1 MRPVKSGQWNME
13 KTLQRR
19 ACAKTGSKN
28 GSTVVQEETEAGRAP
43 GNRWQ
48 RRTEGDEAALGGK
61 DKVTE
66 RSVSHRKGVHSIPR
80 GTGSQKRVLSRK

>member
-1 MRPVKSGQWNME
+1 ME

-19 ACAKTGSKN
+19 TCAKTGSKN
-28 GSTVVQEETEAGRAP
+28 ESTVVQEEKEASRAA
-43 GNRWQ
+43 GNRRK

-66 RSVSHRKGVHSIPR
+66 GSSSHRKGVHSIPR
-80 GTGSQKRVLSRK
+80 VMGESEEGSE